1 MRRRSGLRQLL
12 PAVLLATVVPAA
24 AGDAAFAVFLQAFR
38 AALARPDPAAVADLT
53 RLPFLFDGTARD
65 RAAFVKLIP
74 QLFDPPTRA
83 CMSKSPP
90 RAEAEAMVLDC
101 PPYAFYFRRQPH
113 GGYRLEEFAADGE
126 EAE

>member
-1 MRRRSGLRQLL
+1 
-12 PAVLLATVVPAA
+12 
-24 AGDAAFAVFLQAFR
+24 
-38 AALARPDPAAVADLT
+38 VAELT

-65 RAAFVKLIP
+65 RAAFMKLIP